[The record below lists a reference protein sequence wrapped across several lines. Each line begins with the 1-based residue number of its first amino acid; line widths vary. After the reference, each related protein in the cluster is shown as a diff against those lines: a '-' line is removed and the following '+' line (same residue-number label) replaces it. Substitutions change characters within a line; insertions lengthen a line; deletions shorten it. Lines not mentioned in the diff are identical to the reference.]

1 MGFIVIV
8 LIISFLCDSIF
19 SNFLAFSLINPSI
32 FKTICTLVSLVSV
45 YPYFNNNRK
54 YLIIII
60 IFWLLFDIVYSS
72 TFLFITF
79 IFVIIYFINK
89 VVDLYLPYNMININ
103 IISVLSII
111 LYHLI
116 SFFILN
122 LVNYN
127 TYSLSILLKCIYT
140 SILGTVLYTT
150 ILFFILKFF
159 EKKGVLK
166 KVK

>member
-19 SNFLAFSLINPSI
+19 SNFLSFSLINPSV

-45 YPYFNNNRK
+45 YPYFINNKK
-54 YLIIII
+54 YLIVII
-60 IFWLLFDIVYSS
+60 IFGLLFDIVYSS

-79 IFVIIYFINK
+79 IFIIIYFINK
-89 VVDLYLPYNMININ
+89 VVDFYLPYNMININ
-103 IISVLSII
+103 IIAILSIT
-111 LYHLI
+111 LYHI
-116 SFFILN
+116 FSFGILS

-127 TYSLSILLKCIYT
+127 TYSLGILLKCIYT
-140 SILGTVLYTT
+140 SILGTVIYTT

-159 EKKGVLK
+159 EKKGILK